1 MSSINGADGRVVLNG
16 GALKIFLDDQEI
28 FEFPLSNPD
37 FSGENCADSTVDCGD
52 EFEDENGYVYTAN
65 INSHQYGID
74 YSLEFDD
81 DLEGRVRIEL
91 EIYSED
97 NDEI

>member
-16 GALKIFLDDQEI
+16 GVLKLFLDNNEI

-37 FSGENCADSTVDCGD
+37 FNGENCADSTVDCGD

-65 INSHQYGID
+65 INSHQYGVD

-81 DLEGRVRIEL
+81 ELEGRVRTQL
-91 EIYSED
+91 VIYPED
-97 NDEI
+97 DDGV

>member
-1 MSSINGADGRVVLNG
+1 MVPR
-16 GALKIFLDDQEI
+16 FYT
-28 FEFPLSNPD
+28 FEGLGQN
-37 FSGENCADSTVDCGD
+37 TQ
-52 EFEDENGYVYTAN
+52 NGYVYTAN

-81 DLEGRVRIEL
+81 DLDGRVRIEL

-97 NDEI
+97 NNEV